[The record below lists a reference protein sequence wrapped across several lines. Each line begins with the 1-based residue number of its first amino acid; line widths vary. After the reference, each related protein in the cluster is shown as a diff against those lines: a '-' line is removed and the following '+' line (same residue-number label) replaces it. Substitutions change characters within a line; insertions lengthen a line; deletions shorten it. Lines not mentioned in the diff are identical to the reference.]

1 MWNTALKR
9 WITLAGI
16 AVLVS
21 LAPKHGCYAQKSDT
35 TLAQESTI
43 DTVETDTVEQEH
55 SPGKA
60 ALLSAAL
67 PGLGQ
72 IYNCKVWKVPIIYA
86 GAGVIYYAYDFNASH
101 YEEYKTAFTRF
112 VNGNIQEYNGITN
125 REVLKRAKDY
135 YRRYRD
141 MNILIMAGLYLAQII
156 DATVDAYM
164 FNFDV
169 SENITLRFQSTPL
182 RLKKYHVVP
191 GIKCSINF

>member
-1 MWNTALKR
+1 MWKTVFKR
-9 WITLAGI
+9 GI
-16 AVLVS
+16 ALTGIVMVVFLI
-21 LAPKHGCYAQKSDT
+21 LKERCYAQQTDT
-35 TLAQESTI
+35 TQIGRESPDSAQ
-43 DTVETDTVEQEH
+43 TDTVGQEH

-72 IYNCKVWKVPIIYA
+72 IYNNKIWKVPIIYA
-86 GAGVIYYAYDFNASH
+86 GAGVIYYAYDFNATH
-101 YEEYKTAFTRF
+101 YNEYKTAFTRF
-112 VNGNIQEYNGITN
+112 VNGKIQEYNGITN

-141 MNILIMAGLYLAQII
+141 MNLLIMTGLYLVQII

-169 SENITLRFQSTPL
+169 SEDIAFRLRSVPL
-182 RLKKYHVVP
+182 RMKNYRVVP
-191 GIKCSINF
+191 GIKCSIDF